1 MCFWRFYS
9 SFREICQKLSNAQRL
24 SFWRFYFSFKGRISR
39 SQFWLKGIPFCIL
52 FSGAV
57 IVVPLTTFD
66 KLKVDVD
73 SLSVFMMIALWP
85 FFAVA
90 VKRLHDRNKSVWYP
104 LKIFSYTDRL
114 STFEYLVFRLFF
126 LPFLLMYVVIM
137 WYWSFFIE
145 VPFLKGTYGSNRFG
159 PDPLKTDERT
169 QPI

>member
-9 SFREICQKLSNAQRL
+9 SFKEVYQELSNAKQL

-39 SQFWLKGIPFCIL
+39 SQFWLKGVP
-52 FSGAV
+52 FSGTV
-57 IVVPLTTFD
+57 IVVTLIIFG
-66 KLKVDVD
+66 KLKADMD
-73 SLSVFMMIALWP
+73 SLWVFMIMALWP
-85 FFAVA
+85 FFAVS

-114 STFEYLVFRLFF
+114 NTLEYLVFRLFF
-126 LPFLLMYVVIM
+126 LPFLLMYVLLM

-159 PDPLKTDERT
+159 PAPLRTDEQI
-169 QPI
+169 QPL